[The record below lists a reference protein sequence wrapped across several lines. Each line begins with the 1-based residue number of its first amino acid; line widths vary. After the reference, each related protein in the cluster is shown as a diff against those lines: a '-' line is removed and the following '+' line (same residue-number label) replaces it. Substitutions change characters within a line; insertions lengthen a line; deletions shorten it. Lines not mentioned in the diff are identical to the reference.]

1 VVLNFIDFFCI
12 YWGDQEFLSLLLF
25 MCYITFF
32 DLQMLNLPLHPWDEA
47 NLIMMNDY
55 SANSWYLISHYFI
68 EDIYIHQC
76 PLRRLACR
84 SFWSIVA
91 FIVMK
96 CLSLSCLTNIIL
108 KSTLP
113 DVNIAT
119 PAYLGGPWVS
129 SIFQP
134 FSIRQCLFLSIRCV
148 SYKQQIFLFNPVTQ
162 MVTFFFFIKHIRILL
177 LEEYRIW
184 NHKNIKWKFTRL

>member
-1 VVLNFIDFFCI
+1 MLNFIGFFCVYWDDQVVFVFASVYVLHYI
-12 YWGDQEFLSLLLF
+12 FWFANVEPPCASLRWSQLDHDEWLFCYFIFDFPLFYWGHL
-25 MCYITFF
+25 
-32 DLQMLNLPLHPWDEA
+32 
-47 NLIMMNDY
+47 
-55 SANSWYLISHYFI
+55 
-68 EDIYIHQC
+68 HQC

-84 SFWSIVA
+84 SFWSVVA

-148 SYKQQIFLFNPVTQ
+148 SYKQQIVRYFFLIQLPKWWLLKEELIPL
-162 MVTFFFFIKHIRILL
+162 TFSVNIDWDLVLL
-177 LEEYRIW
+177 VI
-184 NHKNIKWKFTRL
+184 

>member
-1 VVLNFIDFFCI
+1 MLRCIHSIPGFLRPFIIKWCWI
-12 YWGDQEFLSLLLF
+12 YWLFLHLLRWSRVSVFASVYVLHYIFWFANVEPPCASLRWSQLDHDEWLF
-25 MCYITFF
+25 C
-32 DLQMLNLPLHPWDEA
+32 
-47 NLIMMNDY
+47 
-55 SANSWYLISHYFI
+55 YFI
-68 EDIYIHQC
+68 FDFPLFYWGHLHQC

-119 PAYLGGPWVS
+119 LAYLGGPWVS
-129 SIFQP
+129 
-134 FSIRQCLFLSIRCV
+134 
-148 SYKQQIFLFNPVTQ
+148 
-162 MVTFFFFIKHIRILL
+162 
-177 LEEYRIW
+177 
-184 NHKNIKWKFTRL
+184 